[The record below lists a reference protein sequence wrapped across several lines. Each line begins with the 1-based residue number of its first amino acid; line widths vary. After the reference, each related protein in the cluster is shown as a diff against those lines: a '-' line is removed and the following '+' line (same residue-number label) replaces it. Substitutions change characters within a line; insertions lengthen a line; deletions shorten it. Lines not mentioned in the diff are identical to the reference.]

1 MGCPRCKLQTDD
13 LFAEI
18 DRDLSQT
25 LPGPSQ
31 TNILTTLWKG
41 GQFRLCF
48 HNNDKANF
56 APDDEHALNSS
67 LNYLNMNFLFMILFP
82 FERSCW
88 SKWMNRIHGFKY
100 RALSNLAE
108 RYLGRQWPFGLNLQI
123 VLHIWFMAIYIWFMV
138 IYTSWFKRHWK
149 RHRRHR
155 QKIQNKIFLVWVS
168 RLEMSFKL
176 VFLL

>member
-25 LPGPSQ
+25 QPGPSQ

-56 APDDEHALNSS
+56 APDDEHA
-67 LNYLNMNFLFMILFP
+67 
-82 FERSCW
+82 
-88 SKWMNRIHGFKY
+88 FKY
-100 RALSNLAE
+100 ELSVYDFISIREIL
-108 RYLGRQWPFGLNLQI
+108 
-123 VLHIWFMAIYIWFMV
+123 
-138 IYTSWFKRHWK
+138 
-149 RHRRHR
+149 
-155 QKIQNKIFLVWVS
+155 LVKMNESHPWV
-168 RLEMSFKL
+168 
-176 VFLL
+176 